1 MKEISNCSKTSHG
14 SLFDMRPR
22 SKVALMKKK
31 DLTCIKEMR
40 IMQLVVRHYIEC
52 E

>member
-22 SKVALMKKK
+22 SKVAFMKKK
-31 DLTCIKEMR
+31 GLDLYKRDENNAIGR
-40 IMQLVVRHYIEC
+40 
-52 E
+52 